1 MEKRKKRM
9 KTEVVEDMEDK
20 QKNVCIEMDGEE
32 PVFILV
38 LKKSKLG
45 WKPKIA

>member
-1 MEKRKKRM
+1 MEKRKERM
-9 KTEVVEDMEDK
+9 KTKLGEDMECK

-45 WKPKIA
+45 WKPEIA